1 MLEVAPDSVDSS
13 HATKVKHVRLLA
25 DLRVIA
31 AASFLLVGCTAA
43 PPPASDTT
51 REIATIPAK
60 PNVIVILADDLGYA
74 DISAYG
80 VKRIAT
86 PNIDRIGAEG
96 VKFTD
101 AYAAAPVC
109 SPSRAALMTGRY
121 PARYGFEFN
130 NGPPARDARENLG
143 LDVGEI
149 TIAQA
154 LQGQGYHTGLVGKW
168 HLGSNADFYPTRR
181 GYDEFVGFLAG
192 ATNYIDPRLPGV
204 HYVQPQGSSLA
215 PTMIRARV
223 PQLQIVEGP
232 DRAVVNNDDEYLTE
246 YFARRGVEFV
256 ERNAVSDD
264 PYFLYLAF
272 NAPHDPLIVTQKY
285 YDRFA
290 HIADEENRIYAAM
303 ISALDD
309 AVGEILEA
317 VARSG
322 EADNTIVY
330 FMSDNGC
337 AAYLGR
343 ICACEPLRGG
353 KLTHYEGGMRVP
365 LMMRW
370 PARIAAG
377 QVERRLVSLMDVFP
391 TTLIAGGGALPSD
404 RVYDGVDLMP
414 YLTGQRAGNPH
425 ESLMWRRA
433 PLVSIRQ
440 DEWKLWKSLTG
451 EFTLLFNLR
460 TDPNETTNLAE
471 REPARVEALEQ
482 AIAEWSK
489 DLQDPRW
496 PSQSM
501 KTYSVC
507 GTPFTVPI

>member
-1 MLEVAPDSVDSS
+1 MPVFL
-13 HATKVKHVRLLA
+13 K
-25 DLRVIA
+25 LRVCAA
-31 AASFLLVGCTAA
+31 AASLLLASCVPTL
-43 PPPASDTT
+43 PPQRMDDAKLREVAT
-51 REIATIPAK
+51 R
-60 PNVIVILADDLGYA
+60 PNVIIILADDLGYA

-80 VKRIAT
+80 SQRIAT

-121 PARYGFEFN
+121 PSRYGFEYN
-130 NGPPARDARENLG
+130 NGPPQRDATQNLG
-143 LDVGEI
+143 LDVREI

-154 LQGQGYHTGLVGKW
+154 LKVNGYHTGLVGKW
-168 HLGSNADFYPTRR
+168 HLGTNEDFYPTNR

-204 HYVQPQGSSLA
+204 RHIQPAGSSLP
-215 PTMIRARV
+215 PTVTRDRSV
-223 PQLQIVEGP
+223 HLQIIEGP
-232 DRAVVNNDDEYLTE
+232 KRTVVQNEQEYLTE
-246 YFARRGVEFV
+246 YFARRGVEYI
-256 ERNAVSDD
+256 ERNAKSHD
-264 PYFLYLAF
+264 PYLLYLAF

-285 YDRFA
+285 YDRFP
-290 HIADEENRIYAAM
+290 HIASEESRIYAAM

-309 AVGEILEA
+309 AVGTILDA

-322 EADNTIVY
+322 EANDTIIY

-337 AAYLGR
+337 AAYLGS

-353 KLTHYEGGMRVP
+353 KLSHYEGGMRVP

-370 PARIAAG
+370 PARIEPKR
-377 QVERRLVSLMDVFP
+377 VEQRMVSLMDVFP
-391 TTLIAGGGALPSD
+391 TTLIAAGGELPSD

-414 YLTGQRAGNPH
+414 YLSGQKAGLPH
-425 ESLMWRRA
+425 DALMWRRS

-440 DEWKLWKSLTG
+440 GDWKLWKSLSG
-451 EFTLLFNLR
+451 EYTLLFNLR

-471 REPARVEALEQ
+471 REPARVKELED
-482 AIAEWSK
+482 AIEQWAK
-489 DLQDPRW
+489 DLQDPSW
-496 PSQSM
+496 PSQPP

-507 GTPFTVPI
+507 GTPFTLPI

>member
-1 MLEVAPDSVDSS
+1 MPIFPNPRLVA
-13 HATKVKHVRLLA
+13 
-25 DLRVIA
+25 A
-31 AASFLLVGCTAA
+31 AASLLLGSCTPALPPGSNAVKLVAA
-43 PPPASDTT
+43 AT
-51 REIATIPAK
+51 R

-80 VKRIAT
+80 IERIAT

-121 PARYGFEFN
+121 PSRYGFEYN
-130 NGPPARDARENLG
+130 NGPPQRDVEQNLG
-143 LDVGEI
+143 LDVREI

-154 LQGQGYHTGLVGKW
+154 LKRNGYRTGLVGKW
-168 HLGSNADFYPTRR
+168 HLGTNADFYPTNR

-192 ATNYIDPRLPGV
+192 ATSYIDPRLPGV
-204 HYVQPQGSSLA
+204 RYIQPAGSSLA
-215 PTMIRARV
+215 PTVTRDRSVHLRI
-223 PQLQIVEGP
+223 IEGP
-232 DRAVVNNDDEYLTE
+232 QRTVVQNEHEYLTE
-246 YFARRGVEFV
+246 YFARRGVEYI
-256 ERNAVSDD
+256 ERNAKSDD
-264 PYFLYLAF
+264 PYLLYLAF

-285 YDRFA
+285 YDRFP
-290 HIADEENRIYAAM
+290 HIASEESRIYAAM

-309 AVGEILEA
+309 AVGSILDA

-322 EADNTIVY
+322 EADDTIVY

-353 KLTHYEGGMRVP
+353 KLSHYEGGLRVP

-370 PARIAAG
+370 PARIEPNR
-377 QVERRLVSLMDVFP
+377 VERRMVSLMDVFT
-391 TTLIAGGGALPSD
+391 TTLIAAGGELPGD

-414 YLTGQRAGNPH
+414 YLSGRKPGHPH
-425 ESLMWRRA
+425 DALMWRRS

-440 DEWKLWKSLTG
+440 GEWKLWKSLTG
-451 EFTLLFNLR
+451 EYTLLFNLR

-471 REPARVEALEQ
+471 REPVRVKELED
-482 AIAEWSK
+482 AIDQWAK
-489 DLQDPRW
+489 DLQDPSW
-496 PSQSM
+496 PSQPP

-507 GTPFTVPI
+507 GAPFTLPI

>member
-1 MLEVAPDSVDSS
+1 MN
-13 HATKVKHVRLLA
+13 HVRVFT
-25 DLRVIA
+25 DLRIIA
-31 AASFLLVGCTAA
+31 AVASFLLGSCALS
-43 PPPASDTT
+43 PPPASDAAL
-51 REIATIPAK
+51 EIAARPGR

-74 DISAYG
+74 DISSYG

-96 VKFTD
+96 VTFTD

-143 LDVGEI
+143 LDAGEI
-149 TIAQA
+149 TIAEA
-154 LQGQGYHTGLVGKW
+154 LRRQRYHTGLVGKW
-168 HLGSNADFYPTRR
+168 HLGSNAEFYPTNR
-181 GYDEFVGFLAG
+181 GFDEFVGFLAG

-204 HYVQPQGSSLA
+204 HYVQPTGSSLA
-215 PTMIRARV
+215 PTLIRARS
-223 PQLQIVEGP
+223 PQLQIVEGA
-232 DRAVVNNDDEYLTE
+232 DRIVVNNDHEYLTE
-246 YFARRGVEFV
+246 YFARRGVEYV
-256 ERNAVSDD
+256 ERNARSDD

-285 YDRFA
+285 YDRFS
-290 HIADEENRIYAAM
+290 HIAEEENRIYAAM

-309 AVGEILEA
+309 AVGEILDA

-322 EADNTIVY
+322 EADDTIVY
-330 FMSDNGC
+330 FISDNGC

-353 KLTHYEGGMRVP
+353 KLSHYEGGMRVP
-365 LMMRW
+365 MMMRW
-370 PARIAAG
+370 PARIEAG
-377 QVERRLVSLMDVFP
+377 QVERRMVSLMDVFP
-391 TTLIAGGGALPSD
+391 TTLIAAGGELPKD

-414 YLTGQRAGNPH
+414 YLTAQRAGNPH
-425 ESLMWRRA
+425 ESLMWRRS

-440 DEWKLWKSLTG
+440 GEWKLWKSLTD
-451 EFTLLFNLR
+451 EFTLLFNLQ

-471 REPARVEALEQ
+471 REPARVKALEE
-482 AIAEWSK
+482 AIAEWAK

-496 PSQSM
+496 PSQPLKS
-501 KTYSVC
+501 YSVC
-507 GTPFTVPI
+507 GTPFTLPI

>member
-1 MLEVAPDSVDSS
+1 MRVSP
-13 HATKVKHVRLLA
+13 
-25 DLRVIA
+25 DLRVVTA
-31 AASFLLVGCTAA
+31 AASLLLGSCTLSLLLGRNAEPDIAA
-43 PPPASDTT
+43 GVTGPS
-51 REIATIPAK
+51 K
-60 PNVIVILADDLGYA
+60 PNVIIILADDLGYA

-80 VKRIAT
+80 SKRIET

-96 VKFTD
+96 VLLTD

-121 PARYGFEFN
+121 PSRYGFEFN

-149 TIAQA
+149 TLAQA
-154 LQGQGYHTGLVGKW
+154 LQGQGYRTGLVGKW
-168 HLGSNADFYPTRR
+168 HLGANADFYPTNR
-181 GYDEFVGFLAG
+181 GYHEFVGFLAG

-204 HYVQPQGSSLA
+204 RHVQPKGSSLS
-215 PTMIRARV
+215 PTLIRDRS
-223 PQLQIVEGP
+223 PQLQVIEGAA
-232 DRAVVNNDDEYLTE
+232 RTVVHNDDEYLTE
-246 YFARRGVEFV
+246 YFARRGVGFI
-256 ERNAVSDD
+256 ERNAKSDD
-264 PYFLYLAF
+264 PYFLYLSF

-290 HIADEENRIYAAM
+290 HIAEEESRIYAAM

-309 AVGEILEA
+309 AVGEILDA

-337 AAYLGR
+337 AAYLGQ

-365 LMMRW
+365 MMMRW
-370 PARIAAG
+370 PAQIRPG
-377 QVERRLVSLMDVFP
+377 QVERRMVSLMDVFP
-391 TTLIAGGGALPSD
+391 TTLIAAGGQLLQD

-414 YLTGQRAGNPH
+414 YLSGERAGNPH
-425 ESLMWRRA
+425 EALMWRRA

-440 DEWKLWKSLTG
+440 GDWKLWKSLTG
-451 EFTLLFNLR
+451 EYTLLFNLR
-460 TDPNETTNLAE
+460 SDPNESTNLAE
-471 REPARVEALEQ
+471 QEPARVKELED
-482 AIAEWSK
+482 AIADWSK

-496 PSQSM
+496 PSQPL